1 LAEQEGAIMEKW
13 YTVSEIANLTG
24 RTRQTI
30 YQQAKEGRLRPYTRK
45 VSGKLRIKAEALEL
59 FSADRKEPGTKPEG
73 TDTQGQ
79 AGTDRERVQHDQPG
93 TSQDQPGAD
102 RDQLIGIL
110 LKEVETKNEQIREL
124 QEIIKAE
131 QSLRMAAERRILALQ
146 PLEAE
151 KAENTTQ
158 TEKEPEKDKIGRSE
172 GVPAATEEPQEP
184 QKGWKMLFRRFRRP

>member
-1 LAEQEGAIMEKW
+1 MYWKRYSRCL
-13 YTVSEIANLTG
+13 VLVTG

-151 KAENTTQ
+151 KAEDSAQ
-158 TEKEPEKDKIGRSE
+158 EPKEPLQDELGRSE
-172 GVPAATEEPQEP
+172 GVPAQEQEPEEP
-184 QKGWKMLFRRFRRP
+184 QKGWKMFIRRFRRPKSLS

>member
-1 LAEQEGAIMEKW
+1 MGKW

-30 YQQAKEGRLRPYTRK
+30 YQQAKTGRLKPFTRK
-45 VSGKLRIKAEALEL
+45 QSGKMRIQAEALAL
-59 FSADRKEPGTKPEG
+59 FEADRKEPGTKPEG

-93 TSQDQPGAD
+93 TSQDQLQQDQPGAD

-146 PLEAE
+146 PLEAA
-151 KAENTTQ
+151 KAENSTQ
-158 TEKEPEKDKIGRSE
+158 TEKEPEKGKIGRSE
-172 GVPAATEEPQEP
+172 GVPAQEQEPEKP
-184 QKGWKMLFRRFRRP
+184 QKGWKMFIRRFRRP